1 MSENNIVIETKKLT
15 KDFGDGK
22 GIFDLNI
29 QVHEGEM
36 LGYVGTNG
44 SGKTTT
50 LRSMLGFIKPTS
62 GHAFIEGK
70 ESWENSSDIV
80 KDIGYVPGEI
90 AFPDLPT
97 GIDFLKSQAEYIG
110 LKDFSYANQ
119 LIEKLQLDPKANLK
133 RMSKGMKQKTALVA
147 ALMKNPKILLLD
159 EPTTGLDPLM
169 RQAFMEIIM
178 EEHKKGKTIVMST
191 HMFEEV
197 EESCDSVALI
207 SNGHIIDKVE
217 METIRKRP
225 SKDYKIEFND
235 HQDYLDFKALGFTVV
250 RDQEKLSQV
259 TVNVPNE
266 KVNELLRSLL
276 GKNVKFMS
284 EVPYTIERH
293 FEEIM
298 SKQGK

>member
-1 MSENNIVIETKKLT
+1 MSESKIVIETKNLT

-29 QVHEGEM
+29 QVHQGEM

-110 LKDFSYANQ
+110 LKDLSYANE

-207 SNGHIIDKVE
+207 SNGHIIDTVE

-235 HQDYLDFKALGFTVV
+235 HQDYLDFKALGFSIV
-250 RDQEKLSQV
+250 RDQENLSQV

>member
-1 MSENNIVIETKKLT
+1 MSENNIVIETKNLT